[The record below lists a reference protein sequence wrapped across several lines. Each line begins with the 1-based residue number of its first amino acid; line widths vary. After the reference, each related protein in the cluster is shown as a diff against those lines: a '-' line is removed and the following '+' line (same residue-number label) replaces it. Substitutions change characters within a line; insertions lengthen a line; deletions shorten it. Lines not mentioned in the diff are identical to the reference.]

1 MKNLDIA
8 TSLSV
13 LLGSGDMLRVF
24 DGGTVFGN
32 FDDCGFGS
40 VPGTGAG
47 TGSLKLSEVGGQ
59 A

>member
-1 MKNLDIA
+1 
-8 TSLSV
+8 
-13 LLGSGDMLRVF
+13 MLRVF

>member
-1 MKNLDIA
+1 
-8 TSLSV
+8 
-13 LLGSGDMLRVF
+13 MLRVF

-40 VPGTGAG
+40 LPGTGDGTGDG